1 MLERIEKIPVP
12 LVPNI
17 GFCCVTHKAWYIITL
32 LNATKSRSSIS
43 VNVQHSGSV
52 TLLKSCT
59 MKNLFSTAKKKKK
72 RKEERIQKKKTYL
85 WIFCLIFRVSLVR
98 VLIFDYHMFIRL
110 SI

>member
-12 LVPNI
+12 LVLNI

-72 RKEERIQKKKTYL
+72 EKRRKNTEEENIPMNFLFNIQ
-85 WIFCLIFRVSLVR
+85 SQ
-98 VLIFDYHMFIRL
+98 L
-110 SI
+110 SEGVDF

>member
-12 LVPNI
+12 LVLNI

-72 RKEERIQKKKTYL
+72 KKEYRRRKHTYE
-85 WIFCLIFRVSLVR
+85 FFVSLVR

>member
-32 LNATKSRSSIS
+32 LNATQSRSSIS

-72 RKEERIQKKKTYL
+72 KKRRKNTEEENIPMNLLFNIQ
-85 WIFCLIFRVSLVR
+85 SQ
-98 VLIFDYHMFIRL
+98 L
-110 SI
+110 SEGVDF

>member
-32 LNATKSRSSIS
+32 LNATQSRSSIS

-72 RKEERIQKKKTYL
+72 KKRRKNTEEENIPMNL
-85 WIFCLIFRVSLVR
+85 
-98 VLIFDYHMFIRL
+98 L
-110 SI
+110 SA

>member
-12 LVPNI
+12 LVLNI

-72 RKEERIQKKKTYL
+72 KKKEYRRRKHTYE
-85 WIFCLIFRVSLVR
+85 FFVSLVR

>member
-12 LVPNI
+12 LVLNI

-72 RKEERIQKKKTYL
+72 KKEYRRRKHTYE
-85 WIFCLIFRVSLVR
+85 FVVSLVR

>member
-1 MLERIEKIPVP
+1 MLERIAKIPLP

-32 LNATKSRSSIS
+32 LNTTKSRSSIS

-59 MKNLFSTAKKKKK
+59 MKNLFSTAKKKK
-72 RKEERIQKKKTYL
+72 RRNNTEEENIPMNFLFNIQ
-85 WIFCLIFRVSLVR
+85 SQ
-98 VLIFDYHMFIRL
+98 L
-110 SI
+110 SEGVDF

>member
-12 LVPNI
+12 LVLNI

-72 RKEERIQKKKTYL
+72 RRKNTEEENIPMNFLFNIQ
-85 WIFCLIFRVSLVR
+85 SQ
-98 VLIFDYHMFIRL
+98 L
-110 SI
+110 SEGVDF

>member
-32 LNATKSRSSIS
+32 LNATQSRSSIS

-59 MKNLFSTAKKKKK
+59 MKTCFLQQKKK
-72 RKEERIQKKKTYL
+72 RRRNNTEEENIPMNFLFNIQ
-85 WIFCLIFRVSLVR
+85 SQ
-98 VLIFDYHMFIRL
+98 L
-110 SI
+110 SEGVDF

>member
-1 MLERIEKIPVP
+1 MLEKIAKIPLP
-12 LVPNI
+12 LVLNI

-32 LNATKSRSSIS
+32 LNTTKSRLSIS

-72 RKEERIQKKKTYL
+72 EETIQKKKTYL
-85 WIFCLIFRVSLVR
+85 
-98 VLIFDYHMFIRL
+98 
-110 SI
+110 